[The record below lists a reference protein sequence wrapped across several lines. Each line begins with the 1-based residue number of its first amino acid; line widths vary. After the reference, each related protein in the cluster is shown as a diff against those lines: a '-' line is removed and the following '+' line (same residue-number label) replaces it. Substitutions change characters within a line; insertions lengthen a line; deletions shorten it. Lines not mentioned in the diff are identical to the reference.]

1 MTGEGTGPGV
11 AIGELLAQAVARH
24 QAGALDEAAAL
35 YAQVLASAPHQP
47 DALHLLGV
55 LRGQQGDPAAGEG
68 LAARAAALRPD
79 AEILTNLGRLR
90 AAVGRMPAAEA
101 AFRAALAR
109 DGTHV
114 GAAFALGTLL
124 LTLERPAEAL
134 APLEQ
139 AVALDPAHGPARVNL
154 GVALHRLGRLAEAE
168 SVLRG
173 ALAADPAQANARFN
187 LASVL
192 EDRGDLDA
200 AEAEYRILTA
210 ERPDMA
216 DAWLNLG
223 TLLQRRHR
231 DLAAI
236 PCLQAALRQDTSRR
250 AGALA
255 HLVHVNARL
264 CLWDD
269 VAALTPD
276 LLAAIEAGDD
286 SAPPFSLLCLTVDE
300 AWHQRAARLHA
311 AAVARAAGPPLPPAS
326 LGTAG
331 KPLRLGY
338 LSADWHQHPTA
349 YLMAGVLERHDRA
362 AVTVTAFS
370 YGPDD
375 GSAMR
380 ARLMAGA
387 DRFIDL
393 RGMDD
398 RAAAQAIRTAG
409 VDILV
414 DLKGYTEGGRPGIVA
429 LRPAAVQVQYLGY
442 PGTLGRGAGADYVL
456 ADAVVLP
463 PDRAV
468 YWDEAVVRLPG
479 CYQAN
484 DAGRSIGPPSTR
496 ADWGLPADA
505 FVFACFNAAQKLT
518 PDVVACW
525 ARLLAALPA
534 SVLWLLDP
542 RAALP
547 ALQAM
552 LSHHGVDPAR
562 LVVAP
567 ALPKARMADHLA
579 RHACADLFLDT
590 HPFNA
595 HTTAAD
601 ALYAGL
607 PVLTR
612 AGGPFASRVAASL
625 LMALD
630 LPDLVTYDLA
640 AYEATALDFARN
652 PARLA
657 DVRTRLATA
666 RTRPGG
672 PFDTD
677 AFCRRLERAYAR
689 MADRARA
696 RQAPVGFDLDV

>member
-1 MTGEGTGPGV
+1 MTP
-11 AIGELLAQAVARH
+11 LHQAVARH
-24 QAGALDEAAAL
+24 QAGALDEAADL
-35 YAQVLASAPHQP
+35 YAQVLAAEPHQA

-68 LAARAAALRPD
+68 LVARAAALRPD

-90 AAVGRMPAAEA
+90 AALGRTSAAEA

-109 DGTHV
+109 DGSHV
-114 GAAFALGTLL
+114 GATFALGTLL
-124 LTLERPAEAL
+124 LNLNRPAEAL
-134 APLEQ
+134 TPLER
-139 AVALDPAHGPARVNL
+139 AVTLEPAHGAAAANL

-168 SVLRG
+168 GVLR
-173 ALAADPAQANARFN
+173 AAVDADPSQAIARFN

-192 EDRGDLDA
+192 EDQGRLDA
-200 AEAEYRILTA
+200 AETEYQALTA
-210 ERPDMA
+210 QRPDLA

-231 DLAAI
+231 DVEAR
-236 PCLQAALRQDTSRR
+236 PCLEAALTHGTSRR

-255 HLVHVNARL
+255 HLLHLDARL
-264 CLWDD
+264 CRWDE
-269 VAALTPD
+269 VAARTPD
-276 LLAAIEAGDD
+276 LLAALEAGDD
-286 SAPPFSLLCLTVDE
+286 SAPPFAVLCLDVDE

-326 LGTAG
+326 PGPAG
-331 KPLRLGY
+331 QPLRVGY

-362 AVTVTAFS
+362 AVAVTAFS

-375 GSAMR
+375 GSSMR
-380 ARLMAGA
+380 ARLRAGA

-393 RGMDD
+393 ARLDD
-398 RAAAQAIRTAG
+398 RAAAHAIRAAG

-414 DLKGYTEGGRPGIVA
+414 DLKGYTEGGRPGITL
-429 LRPAAVQVQYLGY
+429 LRPAPVQVQYLGY
-442 PGTLGRGAGADYVL
+442 PGTLGRGAGIDYVL

-463 PDRAV
+463 PDRAA
-468 YWDEAVVRLPG
+468 YWDEAVVRLAG

-484 DAGRSIGPPSTR
+484 DADRPLGPPPSR
-496 ADWGLPADA
+496 ADWGLPADGL
-505 FVFACFNAAQKLT
+505 VFACFNAAYKLT

-525 ARLLAALPA
+525 ARLLATVPGA
-534 SVLWLLDP
+534 VLWLLDP
-542 RAALP
+542 GPALP
-547 ALQAM
+547 ALLAM
-552 LSHHGVDPAR
+552 LAKQGIDPTR

-567 ALPKARMADHLA
+567 ALPKGRMADHLA

-590 HPFNA
+590 HPVNA

-612 AGGPFASRVAASL
+612 TGEPFISRVAASL
-625 LMALD
+625 LTALG
-630 LPDLVTYDLA
+630 LPDLVTYSLE
-640 AYEATALDFARN
+640 AYEATALDLARDS
-652 PARLA
+652 ARLA
-657 DVRTRLATA
+657 DVRARLSAA
-666 RTRPGG
+666 RTLPGG
-672 PFDTD
+672 PFDTA
-677 AFCRRLERAYAR
+677 AFCRRLESAYAR
-689 MADRARA
+689 MAARA
-696 RQAPVGFDLDV
+696 RTRLPPIGFDVE